1 MARERADVARE
12 RTDMNTSTELLIE
25 VSRVFA
31 AKDEQTL
38 AVQARLRTLEEGI
51 AECQG
56 DGGCRAHKFLESS
69 TSAAILINAIPLTEG
84 ELRHLLEDEHGSAT
98 PHPAG
103 CSAASQIGRLSRE
116 VLRLRERIAV
126 LDHDGGQTDEAKRRD
141 GCTGH
146 LVHHEYT
153 PCPVH
158 DGHDR

>member
-25 VSRVFA
+25 VSRVLA

-98 PHPAG
+98 F
-103 CSAASQIGRLSRE
+103 QIGRLAHE

-126 LDHDGGQTDEAKRRD
+126 LDHDGGQTDEAKKQET
-141 GCTGH
+141 CTGH

-158 DGHDR
+158 DR